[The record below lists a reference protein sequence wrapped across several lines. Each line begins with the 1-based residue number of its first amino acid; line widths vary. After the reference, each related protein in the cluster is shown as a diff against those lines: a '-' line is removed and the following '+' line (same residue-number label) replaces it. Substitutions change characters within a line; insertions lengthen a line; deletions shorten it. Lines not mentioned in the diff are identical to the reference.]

1 MTQTPMKIAV
11 GWTGASGLQYGVQ
24 LVGQL
29 LALGQEV
36 HLVYTQAAQIVAKQ
50 ELQITLPSQPEKA
63 KTALI
68 NQFEWQKYASQ
79 LNIFTIQDWFAP
91 LASGTGQIDAL
102 VICPCT
108 MGTLASIAHGLSDD
122 LLSRGADVMLKERK
136 KLILAPREMPFS
148 ALHLE
153 NMLKLA
159 QWGAIIMP
167 PNPGFYQ
174 HPQTIADLIDFVVA
188 RILDQ
193 LGLKQTLLPA
203 WGRLSPMSDSLT

>member
-1 MTQTPMKIAV
+1 MKIAV

-29 LALGQEV
+29 LALKQEV
-36 HLVYTQAAQIVAKQ
+36 HLIYTPAAQIVAKQ
-50 ELQITLPSQPEKA
+50 ELQLTLPTQPEKA
-63 KTALI
+63 KMALI
-68 NQFEWQKYASQ
+68 RHFHWQEQAEK
-79 LNIFTIQDWFAP
+79 LKIFTIQDWFAP
-91 LASGTGQIDAL
+91 LASGTGQMEAL

-159 QWGAIIMP
+159 QWGAVIMP

-193 LGLKQTLLPA
+193 LGLAQTLLPA
-203 WGRLSPMSDSLT
+203 WGRVSPTQDEIS